1 MIKELVVKNRSVRRY
16 DNRVKIDGEFLREL
30 VDIARACA
38 SAGNLQRIRYATV
51 CTQEGVDAVRS
62 TLSFAAYL
70 KDWDGPAP
78 NEDPTA
84 YIVMLSESEDANVF
98 VDAGIAASSMLLR
111 AVECGYNGCIFRS
124 INKEKLLGALGVEG
138 LSVLLVI
145 SLGVASESVELAD
158 TVGADIKYYRENDV
172 HIVPKRSLG
181 KGVRVP
187 DGVRVIGISRISE
200 ILPYLIEK

>member
-16 DNRVKIDGEFLREL
+16 DNSVKLDRELLSEL
-30 VDIARACA
+30 VDIGRLCA
-38 SAGNLQRIRYATV
+38 SAGNLQRIRFATV
-51 CTQEGVDAVRS
+51 CEEENVRAVRE
-62 TLSFAAYL
+62 LLGFAAYL

-145 SLGVASESVELAD
+145 SLGVASESVKLVD
-158 TVGADIKYYRENDV
+158 TVGEDIKYYRDNDV
-172 HIVPKRSLG
+172 HLVPKRPL
-181 KGVRVP
+181 
-187 DGVRVIGISRISE
+187 E
-200 ILPYLIEK
+200 ELLIVEK